1 LTEIPAEAEA
11 VSPDFDVFN
20 LIETGTSVVNLV
32 SRRRRRRK
40 EKKKKDFR
48 MSQLFLARWFT

>member
-1 LTEIPAEAEA
+1 LTEIPAEAES

-32 SRRRRRRK
+32 SRRSEEG
-40 EKKKKDFR
+40 EKKRKKKIFK
-48 MSQLFLARWFT
+48 